1 MQGLGPH
8 TLGAS
13 DGAPEGTSDAHGA
26 GIERDTV
33 AGLDALAAALPE
45 PSEVRGTAESGRRPA
60 GRPVVAAVAGRG
72 WLWLALAG
80 LAGLAGRALH
90 DCPGGRCHSEVRS
103 ARRPTFA
110 ANAVRLRG
118 DCGHICHSTPIGTAT
133 LRTVLFHHR
142 TNERRTETQGMGPCS
157 LHNGSVDHAEHLSGP
172 IGVITVT
179 HRTTETIIS
188 GKPFSDPPLGV

>member
-1 MQGLGPH
+1 MIIHCINTWQKTRKVQGL
-8 TLGAS
+8 
-13 DGAPEGTSDAHGA
+13 EGREEVLRG
-26 GIERDTV
+26 R
-33 AGLDALAAALPE
+33 LP
-45 PSEVRGTAESGRRPA
+45 GT
-60 GRPVVAAVAGRG
+60 
-72 WLWLALAG
+72 LAG

-110 ANAVRLRG
+110 ADAVRLRG
-118 DCGHICHSTPIGTAT
+118 DRGHICHSTPIGTAT

-142 TNERRTETQGMGPCS
+142 TNERRTEAQGMGPGS
-157 LHNGSVDHAEHLSGP
+157 LHNGRLDHAEHLSGP

-188 GKPFSDPPLGV
+188 GKPLSGSPLGV